1 MFLSLLVEDP
11 VMIRL
16 VDQMYRESTSEAAM
30 SA

>member
-16 VDQMYRESTSEAAM
+16 VDQMYCESTSEAAM
-30 SA
+30 